1 MENRALY
8 VKLAREIWD
17 ELKKQF
23 LNEYQV
29 EDITPERGQ
38 FVVDFFENAKSS
50 ETVYIYVCDA
60 EPTIEVMPV
69 KEVEKEAKS
78 IGITIEEYEKI
89 FMEKYGEKDEPING
103 LLFQLGEQGI
113 KVLVSLDI

>member
-23 LNEYQV
+23 LDEYQV
-29 EDITPERGQ
+29 EGITPERGQ
-38 FVVDFFENAKSS
+38 FIVDFFENAKSS
-50 ETVYIYVCDA
+50 ETVYIYVCRD

-69 KEVEKEAKS
+69 KEVVKKAKS
-78 IGITIEEYEKI
+78 MGITVGEYEKI
-89 FMEKYGEKDEPING
+89 FMEKYSEKDEPIYG
-103 LLFQLGEQGI
+103 LLSQLGELGI
-113 KVLVSLDI
+113 KVLVS